1 LNFLDLLR
9 AGHTDYV
16 LNDAAYRYMRKHSL
30 PATLIARLAA
40 EPETRFAD
48 RTAWLAHLDRLG
60 FAALTVTPE
69 PADRLAGHRFA
80 SRPDPIRVATEG
92 GFVGQRSVA

>member
-1 LNFLDLLR
+1 
-9 AGHTDYV
+9 
-16 LNDAAYRYMRKHSL
+16 M
-30 PATLIARLAA
+30 LIARLAA

-69 PADRLAGHRFA
+69 PADRFAGHRFA
-80 SRPDPIRVATEG
+80 SASGRRLRDMREARPDPVRVATEG
-92 GFVGQRSVA
+92 ASWGSVQSHEAPSHEYPCDAVGAER